1 MKGEMLE
8 TKDEGRE
15 DNCDD
20 KGRKK
25 KRRKE
30 HYKSKGMK

>member
-25 KRRKE
+25 KGERNITSQRE
-30 HYKSKGMK
+30 